1 MGEPAAAPHPQH
13 CTKGQGP
20 NGVYQRRI
28 ACAKSFVLARI
39 WGEVDLEKLGNKLRP
54 ELHIQSVRNVCDN
67 FPESI
72 ITAQ

>member
-1 MGEPAAAPHPQH
+1 MR
-13 CTKGQGP
+13 K
-20 NGVYQRRI
+20 V
-28 ACAKSFVLARI
+28 FVLARI

-72 ITAQ
+72 ITAQYAYIVGPEAEP